1 VIMEIEGQLSDADLS
16 VATLRRANLRG
27 AYLSDADLRRANLS
41 DADLRGADLRG
52 ADLRGATLRDADLR
66 DATLR
71 RANLRGADL
80 SGADLR
86 RANLSVADLR
96 GASLR
101 GAYLSDADVPAI
113 EMIDSKILEAIG
125 ENPSNIPM
133 GSWHTCE
140 TAHCRSGWAI
150 TLAGQKGKDLEKK
163 IGPSAAGALIYAA
176 SRPGKP
182 VPNFYASTEEAFAD
196 IKKCAE
202 EEKAAIDN

>member
-1 VIMEIEGQLSDADLS
+1 MNPIIRHKITGNVIMEIEGQLSG
-16 VATLRRANLRG
+16 ANLSG
-27 AYLSDADLRRANLS
+27 ANLS
-41 DADLRGADLRG
+41 DADV
-52 ADLRGATLRDADLR
+52 
-66 DATLR
+66 
-71 RANLRGADL
+71 
-80 SGADLR
+80 S
-86 RANLSVADLR
+86 
-96 GASLR
+96 
-101 GAYLSDADVPAI
+101 AI

>member
-1 VIMEIEGQLSDADLS
+1 MNPIIIHKITGNVIMEIEGQLRDADLSDADLRGAS
-16 VATLRRANLRG
+16 LRGATLR
-27 AYLSDADLRRANLS
+27 DADLRRANLS

-80 SGADLR
+80 S
-86 RANLSVADLR
+86 
-96 GASLR
+96 